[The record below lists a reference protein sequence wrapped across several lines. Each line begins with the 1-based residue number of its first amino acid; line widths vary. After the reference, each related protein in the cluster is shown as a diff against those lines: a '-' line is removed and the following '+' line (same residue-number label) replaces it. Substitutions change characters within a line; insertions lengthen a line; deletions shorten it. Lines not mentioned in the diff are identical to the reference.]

1 MKKNFKKGFTL
12 VELSLALV
20 FISIL
25 LLTIGWLTIHITSVY
40 EKGLAMKAVNSS
52 AKEII
57 DDVSRSIAA
66 SPARTV
72 ESLCSEKYDP
82 NVRPGAYNACVKD
95 NASKFSYQQR
105 YANVEI
111 SGEVKQVPVNGV
123 FCTGRYSY
131 IWNTAYVLNRIDYK
145 TSAQNA
151 TFTANGYKSNDF
163 RLIKVSDFSR
173 QLCTQH
179 LYPTAYLY
187 DESSFYTYSGD
198 VVVDKVGNTKTLN
211 SANTLVDL
219 LDSSENDIALY
230 DFTMFSPAVHYLT
243 TSGFYSGTFI
253 LATLRGG
260 IDINTTGD
268 FCSDPPDNLN
278 TDFAYCAINKF
289 NFSMRAAGEKM
300 RNE

>member
-1 MKKNFKKGFTL
+1 MMKKNNIKKGFTL
-12 VELSLALV
+12 VELSLAIV
-20 FISIL
+20 FISVL

-66 SPARTV
+66 SPARTI
-72 ESLCSEKYDP
+72 SNLCADVYNPTIRQE
-82 NVRPGAYNACVKD
+82 AYNHCIDDQARKL
-95 NASKFSYQQR
+95 SYQQR

-111 SGEVKQVPVNGV
+111 AGETKQVPVNGV

-131 IWNTAYVLNRIDYK
+131 IWNTAYVLNDMDYK
-145 TSAQNA
+145 T
-151 TFTANGYKSNDF
+151 TAKRANFNGSNDTF
-163 RLIKVSDFSR
+163 RFLKVSDFSR
-173 QLCTQH
+173 DLCKQH
-179 LYPTAYLY
+179 MSPDAYLY
-187 DESSFYTYSGD
+187 DDGYSYNHSTD
-198 VVVDKVGNTKTLN
+198 VVVDKVGNTSTIGLN
-211 SANTLVDL
+211 TAVDL
-219 LDSSENDIALY
+219 LDSSENDIAIY
-230 DFTMFSPAVHYLT
+230 DFTIFAPSVHYLT
-243 TSGFYSGTFI
+243 TTGFYSGTFI

>member
-1 MKKNFKKGFTL
+1 MMKNNNKKGFTI
-12 VELSLALV
+12 VELSLAIV
-20 FISIL
+20 FISVL

-57 DDVSRSIAA
+57 DDVSRAIAA

-72 ESLCSEKYDP
+72 GNLCADVYNPTTREE
-82 NVRPGAYNACVKD
+82 AYNQCVDDQARKL
-95 NASKFSYQQR
+95 SYQQR

-111 SGEVKQVPVNGV
+111 AGEVKQVPVNGV

-131 IWNTAYVLNRIDYK
+131 IWNTAYVLNDIDYK
-145 TSAQNA
+145 TNA
-151 TFTANGYKSNDF
+151 KRANFNNSNDTF
-163 RLIKVSDFSR
+163 RLLKVSDFSR
-173 QLCTQH
+173 KLCTQH
-179 LYPTAYLY
+179 MVPTAYVY
-187 DESSFYTYSGD
+187 DDGYDYTTSGD
-198 VVVDKVGNTKTLN
+198 VIVDKVGNESTIGV
-211 SANTLVDL
+211 NTAIDL

-230 DFTMFSPAVHYLT
+230 DFTIFAPSVHYLT
-243 TSGFYSGTFI
+243 TAGFYSGTFI

-289 NFSMRAAGEKM
+289 NFSMRAAGERM

>member
-1 MKKNFKKGFTL
+1 MMKNNSKKGFTI
-12 VELSLALV
+12 VELSLAIV
-20 FISIL
+20 FISVL

-57 DDVSRSIAA
+57 DDVSRAIAA

-72 ESLCSEKYDP
+72 GNLCADVYNPSTREE
-82 NVRPGAYNACVKD
+82 AYNQCVDDQARKL
-95 NASKFSYQQR
+95 SYQQR

-111 SGEVKQVPVNGV
+111 AGEVKQVPVNGV

-131 IWNTAYVLNRIDYK
+131 IWNTAYVLNNVDYK
-145 TSAQNA
+145 TNA
-151 TFTANGYKSNDF
+151 KRANFNNSNDTF
-163 RLIKVSDFSR
+163 RLLKVSDFSR
-173 QLCTQH
+173 KLCTQH
-179 LYPTAYLY
+179 MVPTAYIY
-187 DESSFYTYSGD
+187 DDGYDYTYGGD
-198 VVVDKVGNTKTLN
+198 VIVDKVGNESTVGI
-211 SANTLVDL
+211 NTAVDL

-230 DFTMFSPAVHYLT
+230 DFTIFAPSVHYLT
-243 TSGFYSGTFI
+243 TAGFYSGTFI

-260 IDINTTGD
+260 IDINATGD

-289 NFSMRAAGEKM
+289 NFSMRAAGERM